1 MTTQSSSEGS
11 IGSGDSVPALA
22 ALYMAERTE
31 VQNILA
37 HALSLVSILVA
48 YSTVIGAVWTTR
60 PDTVPHALIPVLPIP
75 ALLVIAWHS
84 QLNSRVYAHNQ
95 AIFIL
100 EQRLLN
106 HIPSIN
112 NATRLW
118 IGRTSARLVNEI
130 PILLKEKRYAIA
142 AAAIVTYGGLL
153 TIVLGL
159 TLSSLVVPIVVN
171 RDWQGLAWVM
181 AVVYAVVL
189 FLLAAS
195 YKSTFRINL
204 ATMDKWARS
213 AHDAFPEQFNPSHGY
228 GERSG

>member
-1 MTTQSSSEGS
+1 MTTQNKNGGS

-22 ALYMAERTE
+22 ALYSAERTE
-31 VQNILA
+31 VQNILQ

-48 YSTVIGAVWTTR
+48 YSTVIGAVWATR
-60 PDTVPHALIPVLPIP
+60 PETVPHALVPVLPIP

-106 HIPSIN
+106 QIPSIKN
-112 NATRLW
+112 PTRLW

-142 AAAIVTYGGLL
+142 AAAIITYGGFL
-153 TIVLGL
+153 TLVLGL
-159 TLSSLVVPIVVN
+159 TISSLVVPIVVN
-171 RDWQGLAWVM
+171 QDWQVLTCVM
-181 AVVYAVVL
+181 AIVYTFVL

-195 YKSTFRINL
+195 YKSTFGIDL

-213 AHDAFPEQFNPSHGY
+213 AHDAFPEQFNPAHGY
-228 GERSG
+228 GERS

>member
-1 MTTQSSSEGS
+1 MTTQNSNEGS
-11 IGSGDSVPALA
+11 VASGDSAQALA
-22 ALYMAERTE
+22 ALYTAERTE
-31 VQNILA
+31 VQNVLS
-37 HALSLVSILVA
+37 HSLSLVSILVA

-60 PDTVPHALIPVLPIP
+60 PDTVPHALVPVLPIP

-95 AIFIL
+95 ALFIL
-100 EQRLLN
+100 EQRLLDQ
-106 HIPSIN
+106 IPSIKN
-112 NATRLW
+112 PTRLW
-118 IGRTSARLVNEI
+118 IGRTSARLVNEV

-142 AAAIVTYGGLL
+142 AAAIITYGGLL

-159 TLSSLVVPIVVN
+159 TISSLVVPIVIN
-171 RDWQGLAWVM
+171 QDWQVLTSIM

-195 YKSTFRINL
+195 YKSTFGIDL

-213 AHDAFPEQFNPSHGY
+213 AHDAFPEQFNSAHGY
-228 GERSG
+228 GEGS

>member
-1 MTTQSSSEGS
+1 MTTQNRNDGS
-11 IGSGDSVPALA
+11 AGSGDSVPALA
-22 ALYMAERTE
+22 ALYSAERTE
-31 VQNILA
+31 VQNILG
-37 HALSLVSILVA
+37 HALQLLSILVA
-48 YSTVIGAVWTTR
+48 YSTVIGAVWATR
-60 PDTVPHALIPVLPIP
+60 PDTVPHALVPVLPMP

-106 HIPSIN
+106 QIPSIKN
-112 NATRLW
+112 PTRLW

-142 AAAIVTYGGLL
+142 AAAIITYGGFL
-153 TIVLGL
+153 TLVLGL
-159 TLSSLVVPIVVN
+159 TISSLVVPIAVN
-171 RDWQGLAWVM
+171 QDWQVLTCVM
-181 AVVYAVVL
+181 AIVYTVVL

-195 YKSTFRINL
+195 YKSTFGIDL

-213 AHDAFPEQFNPSHGY
+213 AHDAFPEQFNPAHGY
-228 GERSG
+228 GERS

>member
-1 MTTQSSSEGS
+1 MTTQNSNEGS
-11 IGSGDSVPALA
+11 VASGDSAQALA
-22 ALYMAERTE
+22 ALYTAERTE
-31 VQNILA
+31 VQNVLS
-37 HALSLVSILVA
+37 HSLSLVSILVA

-60 PDTVPHALIPVLPIP
+60 PDTVPHALVPVLPIP

-95 AIFIL
+95 TIFIL

-106 HIPSIN
+106 QIPSIN
-112 NATRLW
+112 NPTRLW
-118 IGRTSARLVNEI
+118 IGRTSARLVNEV

-142 AAAIVTYGGLL
+142 AAAIITYGGLL

-159 TLSSLVVPIVVN
+159 TISSLVVPIVIN
-171 RDWQGLAWVM
+171 QDWQILTSIM
-181 AVVYAVVL
+181 AVVYAIVL

-195 YKSTFRINL
+195 YKSTFEINL

-213 AHDAFPEQFNPSHGY
+213 AHDAFPEQFNPAHGY
-228 GERSG
+228 GECS

>member
-1 MTTQSSSEGS
+1 MTTQNKNVGS
-11 IGSGDSVPALA
+11 VASGDSAQALA
-22 ALYMAERTE
+22 ALYTAERTE
-31 VQNILA
+31 VQNILG
-37 HALSLVSILVA
+37 HSLQLVSILVA

-60 PDTVPHALIPVLPIP
+60 PDTVPHALVPVLPIP

-84 QLNSRVYAHNQ
+84 QLNSRVFAHNQ

-100 EQRLLN
+100 EQRLLDQ
-106 HIPSIN
+106 IPSIKN
-112 NATRLW
+112 PTRLW

-142 AAAIVTYGGLL
+142 AAAIITYGGLL

-159 TLSSLVVPIVVN
+159 TISSLVVPIVVN
-171 RDWQGLAWVM
+171 QDWQVLTSIM
-181 AVVYAVVL
+181 AVVYVLVL

-195 YKSTFRINL
+195 YKSTFGINL

-213 AHDAFPEQFNPSHGY
+213 AHDTFPEQFNPAHGY
-228 GERSG
+228 GESS